1 MLEIKNYSIK
11 TKIIIM
17 ILFVCF
23 IFLLM
28 WGIPKYII
36 WQKAR
41 KGEAQLRE
49 AEYSKQVLIEQAK
62 ADLES
67 AKLWAEAEIE
77 RAKGVA
83 ESTKIISGQLKNN
96 NDYLQYLAIQAQMK
110 MADSPNHS
118 TIYIPSGYN
127 GIPLIKDIND

>member
-1 MLEIKNYSIK
+1 MKNSTTYSIV
-11 TKIIIM
+11 TSVVV
-17 ILFVCF
+17 LCF
-23 IFLLM
+23 IGLIGGAL
-28 WGIPKYII
+28 WGLPIYKV
-36 WQKAR
+36 WQRGLSGKAF
-41 KGEAQLRE
+41 LRE

-67 AKLWAEAEIE
+67 ASLWAKAEVE

-83 ESTKIISGQLKNN
+83 ESTEIISGQLQGNEA
-96 NDYLQYLAIQAQMK
+96 YLQYLAIQAQTK

-127 GIPLIKDIND
+127 GIPIIKSLTD

>member
-1 MLEIKNYSIK
+1 MKDNIFYG
-11 TKIIIM
+11 IITVLGLCLMGGLIGG
-17 ILFVCF
+17 
-23 IFLLM
+23 LM
-28 WGIPKYII
+28 WGFPIYKV
-36 WQKAR
+36 WQQGLSGKAL
-41 KGEAQLRE
+41 LRE

-67 AKLWAEAEIE
+67 ATLWAKAEVE

-83 ESTKIISGQLKNN
+83 ESTEIISGQLQG
-96 NDYLQYLAIQAQMK
+96 NDAYLQYLAIQAQMK

-127 GIPLIKDIND
+127 GIPVMKPLGE

>member
-1 MLEIKNYSIK
+1 MKNLTYGIV
-11 TKIIIM
+11 
-17 ILFVCF
+17 ILALVLCF
-23 IFLLM
+23 LGGLM
-28 WGIPKYII
+28 WGVPTYRV
-36 WQKAR
+36 WQQGLSGKAL
-41 KGEAQLRE
+41 LRE

-67 AKLWAEAEIE
+67 ATLWAKAEVE

-83 ESTKIISGQLKNN
+83 ESTEIISGQLQENEA
-96 NDYLQYLAIQAQMK
+96 YLQYLAIQAQTK

-127 GIPLIKDIND
+127 GIPIIKSLTE